1 MQKRN
6 QLPARHEL
14 KYFIHP
20 AEVEALRNRLRP
32 AMTLD
37 SHCVG
42 GRPYVIR
49 SLYFDDIDDS
59 AYYDKEAGVSNR
71 DKYRIRIYRHSDQEI
86 FIERKRKLGDLIQKS
101 STQITRRL
109 CDQIVSGDPRG
120 LYRSSNALLQD
131 LYVQMRTRLL
141 RPRVIVDYEREAY
154 LHPAENVR
162 ITFDLK
168 LRLGAFQRRSLQ
180 SRSAYCLS
188 PRRHRGDSGGQ
199 VRPLS
204 ARPHHRPAGR
214 RPCRAQRRVQIRPL
228 PALRTVGQVRTKE
241 EEIPMNNVFSEV
253 FSSQTI
259 GFSSILTVVVSML
272 FALGAGY
279 VITMVYRRNYRG
291 VMYSGNFALSLLMM
305 TVITTPVVLC
315 IRNSIALSM
324 GMVGALSIVRFRT
337 AVKDPLDTAYMFW
350 ALTTGILLGAG
361 QFLLT
366 VLALVMIAGIL
377 TLLVNFQTR
386 GLNSY
391 LLVVRAGEEAERTVS
406 QIVGTIRVQK
416 LKSKTVSSAGVEMTY
431 EVRVDKPDALLNRLQ
446 SVAGVQDAT
455 LVSYQGETA

>member
-1 MQKRN
+1 MN
-6 QLPARHEL
+6 
-14 KYFIHP
+14 
-20 AEVEALRNRLRP
+20 
-32 AMTLD
+32 
-37 SHCVG
+37 
-42 GRPYVIR
+42 
-49 SLYFDDIDDS
+49 
-59 AYYDKEAGVSNR
+59 
-71 DKYRIRIYRHSDQEI
+71 
-86 FIERKRKLGDLIQKS
+86 
-101 STQITRRL
+101 
-109 CDQIVSGDPRG
+109 
-120 LYRSSNALLQD
+120 NAL
-131 LYVQMRTRLL
+131 
-141 RPRVIVDYEREAY
+141 
-154 LHPAENVR
+154 
-162 ITFDLK
+162 
-168 LRLGAFQRRSLQ
+168 
-180 SRSAYCLS
+180 
-188 PRRHRGDSGGQ
+188 
-199 VRPLS
+199 
-204 ARPHHRPAGR
+204 
-214 RPCRAQRRVQIRPL
+214 
-228 PALRTVGQVRTKE
+228 
-241 EEIPMNNVFSEV
+241 SEV

-259 GFSSILTVVVSML
+259 GFSSILTVIVSMI

-279 VITMVYRRNYRG
+279 VITVVYRRNYRG

-366 VLALVMIAGIL
+366 VLALVMIAGIM